1 MNPTKK
7 LLAAGGAVACLL
19 GTAILSV
26 QGKPDPRPSS
36 EIAVRVEAKNP
47 WTSLGLANDRRNF
60 QFAIVSDRT
69 GGHRPGVFSKAVE
82 KLNLMQPEF
91 VMSVGDL
98 VEGYTEDPA
107 KWEAEWSEFVGKIDR
122 LEMPFFL
129 CAGNHDVSNS
139 KMLGEWQR
147 RFGRTYYDFV
157 YRDVLFLVL
166 DSEEIVHLP
175 GDPKQ
180 KPPYL
185 FGPGQLDWIDRTL
198 QRHSGVRWTF
208 LFLHKPTW
216 TYPGADHE
224 TLGWNAV
231 ERSLRGRKY
240 TVFAGHKH
248 QYAKSVRHGREHY
261 MLATT
266 GGSSKLQGL
275 PHGQFDHFVWVTM
288 RDDGPVLANVLLDGI
303 VDEDVR
309 TQPDWAPAPPLPESA
324 ERPAAEGGAARGAGP
339 VVPSRTPNP
348 DGKAP

>member
-1 MNPTKK
+1 
-7 LLAAGGAVACLL
+7 
-19 GTAILSV
+19 
-26 QGKPDPRPSS
+26 
-36 EIAVRVEAKNP
+36 
-47 WTSLGLANDRRNF
+47 
-60 QFAIVSDRT
+60 
-69 GGHRPGVFSKAVE
+69 
-82 KLNLMQPEF
+82 
-91 VMSVGDL
+91 
-98 VEGYTEDPA
+98 
-107 KWEAEWSEFVGKIDR
+107 
-122 LEMPFFL
+122 
-129 CAGNHDVSNS
+129 
-139 KMLGEWQR
+139 MLGEWQR

-216 TYPGADHE
+216 TYPDADHE